1 MKVIQ
6 KDSILN
12 LVTSDLVARWYRGG
26 LCEPSGLEF
35 DLDYKKLLLFFG
47 SKCLYISVVGESD
60 LASLKLIGA
69 EELPIVN
76 GDEPLHFEELSKERR
91 GQNRSWKST

>member
-1 MKVIQ
+1 VSLQ
-6 KDSILN
+6 VLNSILI
-12 LVTSDLVARWYRGG
+12 
-26 LCEPSGLEF
+26 
-35 DLDYKKLLLFFG
+35 KKLLLFFG

-76 GDEPLHFEELSKERR
+76 GDAPLHFEELSKEGRALR
-91 GQNRSWKST
+91 QIWFLGAANKHL